1 MLFDFYFAISYLIFL
16 MLHIW
21 AYARGTVETFMCNS
35 PSQATVLCWTPQRR
49 RALPREAHS
58 STGATTGLELTL
70 LFSLIMI
77 YCEDLMK

>member
-1 MLFDFYFAISYLIFL
+1 

-35 PSQATVLCWTPQRR
+35 PSQASVLCRTPQQR
-49 RALPREAHS
+49 RAPPGEAHS
-58 STGATTGLELTL
+58 STDAATGLELTL

-77 YCEDLMK
+77 YCDDLMK

>member
-21 AYARGTVETFMCNS
+21 AYACGTVETFMCNS
-35 PSQATVLCWTPQRR
+35 PSQASVLCRTPQRR
-49 RALPREAHS
+49 RALPKETHS
-58 STGATTGLELTL
+58 STGAATGLELTL

-77 YCEDLMK
+77 YCDDLMK